1 MIVYLYDIK
10 TSLRNYNRVKRVF
23 YYNMNKQGISKYY
36 WKTKSVLAVPNNME
50 RVVDRFFKE
59 YSKSCVAYKI
69 QCRQIEK
76 VE

>member
-50 RVVDRFFKE
+50 MVVDRFFKE